1 MLSDGDIVIHMY
13 LEYCMK
19 NIWFRCVWMQ
29 LQRKGGQWSTRTGTL
44 SLLSLSVLSVSLSL
58 SHVHGMRI
66 VKCTRIS
73 NIYTT
78 LDYEYKKQ
86 GTILCCVLYLY
97 ICNKIWKKI
106 IKTTWRKSVFSSYRS
121 CIYNAYK
128 CLTGYRRLTRYQTI
142 AAS

>member
-1 MLSDGDIVIHMY
+1 
-13 LEYCMK
+13 
-19 NIWFRCVWMQ
+19 MQ

-44 SLLSLSVLSVSLSL
+44 SLSPLALCLSL

-97 ICNKIWKKI
+97 ICNKI
-106 IKTTWRKSVFSSYRS
+106 
-121 CIYNAYK
+121 
-128 CLTGYRRLTRYQTI
+128 
-142 AAS
+142 

>member
-1 MLSDGDIVIHMY
+1 
-13 LEYCMK
+13 
-19 NIWFRCVWMQ
+19 MQ

-44 SLLSLSVLSVSLSL
+44 SLSSLSLSLCLYVSL

-97 ICNKIWKKI
+97 ICNKI
-106 IKTTWRKSVFSSYRS
+106 
-121 CIYNAYK
+121 
-128 CLTGYRRLTRYQTI
+128 
-142 AAS
+142 